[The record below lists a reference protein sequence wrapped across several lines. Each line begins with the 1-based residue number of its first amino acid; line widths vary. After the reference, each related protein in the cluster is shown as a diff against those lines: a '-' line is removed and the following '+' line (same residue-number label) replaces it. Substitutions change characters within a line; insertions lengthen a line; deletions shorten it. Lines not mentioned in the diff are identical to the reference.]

1 MDWLVV
7 SLEKSKYFCCVY
19 RDLKH
24 LNNNSEVFFEYL
36 SEENNNDKDIMPIP
50 SGRI

>member
-7 SLEKSKYFCCVY
+7 SIEKSKCFCYVY
-19 RDLKH
+19 HDLNH

-36 SEENNNDKDIMPIP
+36 SEEHNNKDIIPIP